1 MAVPKGGLVAH
12 VELELSDPFHPEPY
26 APGEY
31 DTADRV
37 LDRWAVAVGP
47 SREACLLLDA
57 AGIVAGASVG
67 FSELLGVAR
76 SELRGRRLVDGVLR
90 LLDFGSEPRDLP
102 DWEVEKIPPLF
113 VLNSGGLARGLIRFC
128 DPTGAAQT
136 LDAITTPLRDGK
148 RLVGSLT
155 FFAPVS

>member
-1 MAVPKGGLVAH
+1 MAH

-26 APGEY
+26 ATVEF
-31 DTADRV
+31 DSADGV

-47 SREACLLLDA
+47 SRQACLLLDA
-57 AGIVAGASVG
+57 SGIVVGASVG

-90 LLDFGSEPRDLP
+90 LLDFSAEPGELP
-102 DWEVEKIPPLF
+102 DWDVEKIPPLL
-113 VLNSGGLARGLIRFC
+113 VLTSGGLARGLIRFC

-136 LDAITTPLRDGK
+136 LDAITTPLRDGN
-148 RLVGSLT
+148 RIAGSLT